1 LGVREVVGY
10 AWADDLRVLQ
20 GLGLKYVLFE
30 FQPGDDPPALL
41 ELDHDRLIRRSLP
54 KRESAQEQVWPL
66 PRFLEQFAGEIES
79 LATRFRSQTEVDWKS
94 ASVVVTNKH
103 PFAPRDL
110 T

>member
-1 LGVREVVGY
+1 LGY

-41 ELDHDRLIRRSLP
+41 ELDHDRLIRRSLSE
-54 KRESAQEQVWPL
+54 RESARDQVWPL
-66 PRFLEQFAGEIES
+66 PRFLGQFAEEIKS
-79 LATRFRSQTEVDWKS
+79 LVTRFRSQTEVDWKS
-94 ASVVVTNKH
+94 ASVVVTNDR
-103 PFAPRDL
+103 PFAPQDL